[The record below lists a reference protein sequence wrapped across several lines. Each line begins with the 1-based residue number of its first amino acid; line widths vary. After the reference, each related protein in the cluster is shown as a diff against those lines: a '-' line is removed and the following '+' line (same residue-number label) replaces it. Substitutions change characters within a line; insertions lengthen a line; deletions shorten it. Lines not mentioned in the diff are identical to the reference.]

1 MILTAM
7 YKPKNKPVR
16 QQLWSELHKLFG
28 RFFEGTPGWIYSK
41 QSQWSTTDVFFR
53 LVQASLEKSSLEDI
67 CTSFEGCSADT
78 VQYRMKKL
86 DYSRTVQQ
94 INDMLRYTAQGF
106 KIHKNKILT
115 IAIDVTDY
123 PWYGN
128 RDHTLSVG
136 SKQKAGTFFFNRYF
150 TVCILTKNYRIPIYI
165 YPIRQEDGLSP
176 HKLIEDLIREVHWW
190 CPFSRLFADVWFFSK
205 DLFELLDLYKIN
217 YLCNLKVQ
225 RLGKQGLNQIKEVQ
239 SLLAKADGID
249 TNNLGCFYKWLKKR
263 HLLTFKFESMIRMR
277 NYYRFPVVVQTVL
290 VKKKKG
296 RKPHKEYLDHYVFTT
311 NIPASG

>member
-1 MILTAM
+1 MVLTEM

-28 RFFEGTPGWIYSK
+28 RFLEGTPGWIYSK
-41 QSQWSTTDVFFR
+41 QSQWSTTEVFFR

-106 KIHKNKILT
+106 KIHKNNILT

-150 TVCILTKNYRIPIYI
+150 TACILTKNYRIPIYI
-165 YPIRQEDGLSP
+165 YPIRQKDGLSP
-176 HKLIEDLIREVHWW
+176 HKLVEGLIREIHWW
-190 CPFSRLFADVWFFSK
+190 CPFSRLFADAWFFSK

-225 RLGKQGLNQIKEVQ
+225 RLGKQGLNQRGSI
-239 SLLAKADGID
+239 
-249 TNNLGCFYKWLKKR
+249 
-263 HLLTFKFESMIRMR
+263 
-277 NYYRFPVVVQTVL
+277 L
-290 VKKKKG
+290 VSNSWW
-296 RKPHKEYLDHYVFTT
+296 Y
-311 NIPASG
+311 